1 MTNARW
7 KPFRVAAFSTAIAL
21 MWLAVAVK
29 TATPATAASPARPM
43 GAVALPDRLS
53 DAEFW
58 KLASDI
64 SEPGGYFR
72 ITDNFTSNEPE
83 VGEVFALLRE
93 RGVEG
98 GVYIGVGPEQNFS
111 YIAAVRPAMAFV
123 IDIRRQAVIQHLLY
137 KAVFELAADRA
148 DFISLL
154 FSKPRPAGLDST
166 TPIQKIWDAYAP
178 VATSLESAS
187 RNRTR
192 ILDRLL
198 TTHRFTFTDD
208 EREQFDEV
216 FQAFIN
222 YGPGISTRGSAG
234 GNRGAGNTTTFVDL
248 TGWAL
253 DPKGQPQSFL
263 STEEHFR
270 TVKTLHEKN
279 LIVPVSGD
287 FGGPKAL
294 RAIGAYVRAQRGT
307 VSAYYLSNVE
317 QYLFQDG
324 KQREF
329 YDNVATLPTTPE
341 SVFIRPYSLRR
352 GTPVPR
358 PLCPIGRFV
367 RSFAEGRV
375 FSNAQALACSE

>member
-1 MTNARW
+1 M
-7 KPFRVAAFSTAIAL
+7 IAH
-21 MWLAVAVK
+21 
-29 TATPATAASPARPM
+29 
-43 GAVALPDRLS
+43 
-53 DAEFW
+53 
-58 KLASDI
+58 
-64 SEPGGYFR
+64 R

-83 VGEVFALLRE
+83 VGEVFSMLRE
-93 RGVEG
+93 RRVEG

-111 YIAAVRPAMAFV
+111 YIAAIRPSMAFV
-123 IDIRRQAVIQHLLY
+123 IDIRRQAVIQHLMY
-137 KAVFELAADRA
+137 KAVFELASDRA
-148 DFISLL
+148 DFISIL
-154 FSKPRPAGLDST
+154 FSKARPAGLDTT
-166 TPIQKIWDAYAP
+166 TPIQKVWDAYAL
-178 VATSLESAS
+178 VATSPEAVT

-192 ILDRLL
+192 VLDRLL
-198 TTHRFTFTDD
+198 TTHRFTLTDD

-216 FQAFIN
+216 FQAFVN

-234 GNRGAGNTTTFVDL
+234 GNRGVGNTTTFVDL

-253 DPKGQPQSFL
+253 DAKGQPQSFL
-263 STEEHFR
+263 STEEHFK
-270 TVKTLHEKN
+270 TVKALHEKN

-352 GTPVPR
+352 GTPVPQ

-367 RSFAEGRV
+367 QSFKQGRV
-375 FSNAQALACSE
+375 FSNTQALACTE